1 MVKVKI
7 CGITNPADAADAVAA
22 GCQALGFVFYR
33 KSPRYIA
40 PGEAARIIRG
50 VPAGIK
56 KVGVFVNASPGTIRK
71 IARQCGLDMVQLH
84 GEESPAAC
92 AALRPL
98 KVIKAFRVKGRID
111 FTVLRR
117 YEPHAFLLDTYV
129 RSRRGGTGRAFD
141 WKVAAGAGESDRCI
155 FLSGGLNTASVR
167 TAIRLVRPQWVDVS
181 SSVERAPG
189 RKDRRKMQR
198 FVAAVR
204 AAGAQHPV
212 RQKKGHAR

>member
-7 CGITNPADAADAVAA
+7 CGITSPTDAAAAVAA
-22 GCQALGFVFYR
+22 GCQGLGFVFYR

-56 KVGVFVNASPGTIRK
+56 KIGVFVNASAGTIRK

-98 KVIKAFRVKGRID
+98 KVIKAVRVKSRRD
-111 FTVLRR
+111 VAALRR
-117 YEPHAFLLDTYV
+117 SGPHAFLLDTYM

-141 WKVAAGAGESDRCI
+141 WKLAAGAGGSGRCV
-155 FLSGGLNTASVR
+155 FLSGGLNARTVR
-167 TAIRLVRPQWVDVS
+167 TAIMVVRPQWVDVS

-204 AAGAQHPV
+204 AAGARHPS
-212 RQKKGHAR
+212 RRKKGHVR